1 MPITKEKIL
10 KKLTQVLDPELGI
23 SIVDLGLIYD
33 AKISK
38 NNEVKITMTLT
49 TPGCP
54 LYSLIEEEIK
64 NKIRG
69 LGVKKV
75 DVKITFSPLW
85 TMDRVTKKGRK
96 QLGI

>member
-1 MPITKEKIL
+1 MLITKEKIQ
-10 KKLTQVLDPELGI
+10 KKLAKVLDPELGI

-33 AKISK
+33 VKVSK
-38 NNEVKITMTLT
+38 TNEVKIIMTLT

-64 NKIRG
+64 NRISS

-75 DVKITFSPLW
+75 AIKLSFDPPWS
-85 TMDRVTKKGRK
+85 MDRMTKKGRK
-96 QLGI
+96 QLGL